1 MPGEGTVLDRDA
13 GQGMEPLRGGS
24 TSRLLHSFLRKRPR
38 TPAAALRAVW
48 IVFAAGGAVCAG
60 HAAWGVFQTWSGTPS
75 CSWPLRVRGPASA
88 ERNGLVRCYLRA
100 LAEHDTSG
108 LLAIADNHQAV
119 RITSASL
126 GHSADAR
133 TGPATATFTSTPDST
148 YFLMTIT
155 YADGAREATSI
166 QNMIAWG
173 GPAVW
178 RMNIGTQVK
187 SGW

>member
-1 MPGEGTVLDRDA
+1 MPGEGRSWSVTAARA
-13 GQGMEPLRGGS
+13 WSRSGSGS

-48 IVFAAGGAVCAG
+48 VVFAAGGVVCAG
-60 HAAWGVFQTWSGTPS
+60 RAAWGVFQTWSGTPS
-75 CSWPLRVRGPASA
+75 CSWPLQVRGPASA
-88 ERNGLVRCYLRA
+88 ERTGLVRCYLRA

-108 LLAIADNHQAV
+108 LLAIADDHQAV
-119 RITSASL
+119 RVTGASL
-126 GHSADAR
+126 AHSADGR

-178 RMNIGTQVK
+178 RMNIGMQVK
-187 SGW
+187 PGW